1 MLGVLRHPAAR
12 RAGLVVWCADV
23 VLIAFAVIVQLVG
36 SRAGLVAPMTS
47 NTVFV
52 AFAASYASVGALI
65 STRRQENPIGWIFL
79 ASGTFFALSAAAF
92 AYADYGLAPGHSLP
106 GTAAAVWIANCIS
119 PIGLVLIGLGLVLF
133 PDGSLPG
140 PRWRPVLLV
149 QLGAVVCLVVGL
161 GLIPGSLDGNVDV
174 PNPVG
179 ISGAST
185 LLTAVQVVGWVLQVL
200 SLVVAG
206 AAITVRLRRSE
217 GVTRLQLKWVAYA
230 TSLLGVIWLLW
241 TSTFALPRPGGPIPV
256 IELAIA
262 TLALVA
268 VPVAAGIAILR
279 HHLFEI
285 DVIIRK
291 TLVYASLVAVLA
303 ALYVAVIALLGRL
316 LQSATGQSGALAVTI
331 STLVVAGAFQPV
343 RGRIQRAVDRRFY
356 RRTLDSAEVLQA
368 FTGRMR
374 DQVDLDSL
382 QAEVLAAV
390 QATVQPH
397 HASLWLRPALA
408 RPDHGTAAGV
418 SAAVRNQ

>member
-1 MLGVLRHPAAR
+1 MPGAFGHLASR
-12 RAGLVVWCADV
+12 RAALTVWCADV
-23 VLIAFAVIVQLVG
+23 ALVG
-36 SRAGLVAPMTS
+36 FAAIAPAVAPRAGLTAPMAS
-47 NTVFV
+47 NAVFV

-65 STRRQENPIGWIFL
+65 ATRRQENPIGWIFL
-79 ASGTFFALSAAAF
+79 TSGTIFAISAAAF
-92 AYADYGLAPGHSLP
+92 AYADYALAPGRSLP
-106 GTAAAVWIANCIS
+106 GDAAAVWIANCLS

-133 PDGSLPG
+133 PDGALPG

-149 QLGAVVCLVVGL
+149 QLGAVACLVVGL
-161 GLIPGSLDGNVDV
+161 GLMPGSLDSDVDV
-174 PNPVG
+174 PNPLG
-179 ISGAST
+179 ISGADT
-185 LLTAVQVVGWVLQVL
+185 VLTAVQVAGWVLQVL
-200 SLVVAG
+200 SLVAAG
-206 AAITVRLRRSE
+206 AAITVRLRRSD

-230 TSLLGVIWLLW
+230 TALLGVIWLLW
-241 TSTFALPRPGGPIPV
+241 TATFALPRTGDAV
-256 IELAIA
+256 TAIELTIA

-279 HHLFEI
+279 HRLFEI

-303 ALYVAVIALLGRL
+303 ALYVTVIALLGRL
-316 LQSATGQSGALAVTI
+316 LQSASGQSGALAVTI

-356 RRTLDSAEVLQA
+356 RRTLDSAEALQA
-368 FTGRMR
+368 FAGRMR

-397 HASLWLRPALA
+397 HATLWLRQE
-408 RPDHGTAAGV
+408 RGH
-418 SAAVRNQ
+418 NQ

>member
-12 RAGLVVWCADV
+12 RAALVVWCADV
-23 VLIAFAVIVQLVG
+23 VLIGFAVIAPLAG
-36 SRAGLVAPMTS
+36 SRAGLAAPMSS
-47 NTVFV
+47 NAVFI
-52 AFAASYASVGALI
+52 AFAASYAGVGALI

-79 ASGTFFALSAAAF
+79 ASGTSFAISAAAF
-92 AYADYGLAPGHSLP
+92 AYADYGLAAGQSLP
-106 GTAAAVWIANCIS
+106 GVVAAVWIANCIS

-133 PDGSLPG
+133 PDGTLPG
-140 PRWRPVLLV
+140 PGWRPVLIV
-149 QLGAVVCLVVGL
+149 QLGAVIGLVVGL
-161 GLIPGSLDGNVDV
+161 GLMPGSLDANVDV
-174 PNPVG
+174 PNPLG

-185 LLTAVQVVGWVLQVL
+185 PLTAVQVVGWVLQVL
-200 SLVVAG
+200 SLVAAG

-241 TSTFALPRPGGPIPV
+241 TSTFALPRPGGPTTA
-256 IELAIA
+256 IELAVA

-268 VPVAAGIAILR
+268 VPVAAGVAILR

-303 ALYVAVIALLGRL
+303 ALYVTVIALLGRL
-316 LQSATGQSGALAVTI
+316 LQSATGQSGALAVTV

-356 RRTLDSAEVLQA
+356 RRTLDSAEALQA
-368 FTGRMR
+368 FAGRMR

-397 HASLWLRPALA
+397 HASLWLRPAPA
-408 RPDHGTAAGV
+408 RLDHGTAAGIP
-418 SAAVRNQ
+418 AAVRNQ